1 MAIFE
6 WKSEYD
12 TGIAEIDNQH
22 MVLVSL
28 INELHELVNGNFD
41 KTLAKQIFI
50 KLKNYAIFHFETEEN
65 LMVQYHYTESDFDA
79 HLTQHRQFESEFE
92 SVQSDFE
99 NITRDECNIILSYL
113 TNWLTNHI
121 CKVDKRLAEF
131 IYNQRQASERET
143 TCFLREETLA
153 LSSFPAQSVVN
164 VTAYLKFTKQHV
176 GTADSMLEQLEV
188 CIDDLKSQCDVLFQ
202 STTDS
207 NLSEMSATAYSS
219 CAKGLNLIESLKT
232 SQRRLK
238 LLLDEIEQSDP

>member
-1 MAIFE
+1 VAIFE

-22 MVLVSL
+22 MVLVRL

-41 KTLAKQIFI
+41 KILAKQIFI

-65 LMVQYHYTESDFDA
+65 LMVQYHYTESNFEA
-79 HLTQHRQFESEFE
+79 HLSQHRQFESEFE
-92 SVQSDFE
+92 SVQNDFE
-99 NITRDECNIILSYL
+99 NITIDECNIILSYL

-143 TCFLREETLA
+143 ICFLREETLA
-153 LSSFPAQSVVN
+153 LSSSVQSVGN
-164 VTAYLKFTKQHV
+164 VSAYLNFTKQHV
-176 GTADSMLEQLEV
+176 VTADSMLEQLEL
-188 CIDDLKSQCDVLFQ
+188 CMDDLKCQCDVLFQ
-202 STTDS
+202 STADS

-219 CAKGLNLIESLKT
+219 CARGLNLVKSLKS
-232 SQRRLK
+232 SQQRLK
-238 LLLDEIEQSDP
+238 LLLNEIEQSDS